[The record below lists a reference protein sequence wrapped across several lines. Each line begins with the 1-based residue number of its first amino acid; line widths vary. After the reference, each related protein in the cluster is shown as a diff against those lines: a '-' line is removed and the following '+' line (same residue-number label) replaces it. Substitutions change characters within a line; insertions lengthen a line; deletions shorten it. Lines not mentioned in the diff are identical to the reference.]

1 MVAAVRSGRSQHEVA
16 QEFHVSQSTVHYW
29 VHHAHG
35 RRLDRVDW
43 HDRPH
48 ATRTSS
54 RTDPAIEDQVLA
66 VRTELGR
73 DSDLGFHG
81 ADVIHE
87 ILKSRQVGPLP
98 SIRTINR
105 ILERRGALDG
115 RKRTRRPAPPPA
127 WHLPEV
133 ASKRRELD
141 SFDVVEG
148 LVIKDGPQV
157 EVLNG
162 VSLHGGL
169 VASWPVEA
177 SVTAKSVVES
187 LTEHWRAFGL
197 PGYAQFDNDT
207 IFQGT
212 HAHPDVIGRVSRLCL
227 SLGVVP
233 VFVAP
238 HEFGFQSMIENY
250 NGTWQAKVWARFEH
264 GSLSDLRGHSQRYVT
279 ALRRHRADRIESAP
293 RRRAFPAGWH
303 LNLQAR
309 PRGRIMYLRRTS
321 AAGTVEVLGRAF
333 EVEPHW
339 LNRLV
344 RVEVDLDGD
353 KIRIYRLRRRE
364 PKDQPLLKELHH
376 HIKERKFSE

>member
-1 MVAAVRSGRSQHEVA
+1 V
-16 QEFHVSQSTVHYW
+16 
-29 VHHAHG
+29 
-35 RRLDRVDW
+35 
-43 HDRPH
+43 
-48 ATRTSS
+48 
-54 RTDPAIEDQVLA
+54 
-66 VRTELGR
+66 
-73 DSDLGFHG
+73 
-81 ADVIHE
+81 
-87 ILKSRQVGPLP
+87 
-98 SIRTINR
+98 RTINR
-105 ILERRGALDG
+105 ILERRGVLDG
-115 RKRTRRPAPPPA
+115 QKRLRRPAPPPG

-162 VSLHGGL
+162 ISLHGGL
-169 VASWPVEA
+169 AASWPVEA
-177 SVTAKSVVES
+177 SVTAKLVVES
-187 LTEHWRAFGL
+187 LIEHWRASGL

-233 VFVAP
+233 VFVVP

-250 NGTWQAKVWARFEH
+250 NGTWQAKVWARFPH

-293 RRRAFPAGWH
+293 RRGAFPKCWH

-309 PRGRIMYLRRTS
+309 PRGRIIYLRRTS
-321 AAGTVEVLGRAF
+321 ATGTVEVMGRSF
-333 EVEPHW
+333 EVDLHW

-344 RVEVDLDGD
+344 RVEVDLDED
-353 KIRIYRLRRRE
+353 KIRIYRLRRRG
-364 PKDQPLLKELHH
+364 PKDQPLLKELPH
-376 HIKERKFSE
+376 HIRKREFSE